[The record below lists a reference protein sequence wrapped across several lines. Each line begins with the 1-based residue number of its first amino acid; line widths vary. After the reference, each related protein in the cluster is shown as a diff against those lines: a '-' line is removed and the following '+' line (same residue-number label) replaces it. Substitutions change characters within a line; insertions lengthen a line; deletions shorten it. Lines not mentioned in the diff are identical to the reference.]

1 MKSND
6 IVSTRIEIKRES
18 LPSNVALRVYNLL
31 SLNLGLEV
39 KVSQLG
45 ENKEIRKKKNE
56 TEWSGFDSK

>member
-18 LPSNVALRVYNLL
+18 SPSNVALRVYNLL
-31 SLNLGLEV
+31 SLNLSLEI

-56 TEWSGFDSK
+56 TE